1 VNRLAIIFVVFVILV
16 IGGGLTAQLT
26 TNRDAADFFPVLR
39 QVGSPDGSTLAV
51 VPWKAEQMLL
61 LIGFVLFNLIGIA
74 ATIAIVMWLL
84 HRFVKQAKES
94 ENQGT
99 AAKAVEPARA
109 ARSEAAQK
117 T

>member
-1 VNRLAIIFVVFVILV
+1 VNRLVIIFVVILV
-16 IGGGLTAQLT
+16 LIISGGLTAQLT
-26 TNRDAADFFPVLR
+26 TNRDAADFFPVLK
-39 QVGSPDGSTLAV
+39 QVDSPDGSTLAV
-51 VPWKAEQMLL
+51 VPWKAEQMILL
-61 LIGFVLFNLIGIA
+61 VGFVLFNLIGMA
-74 ATIAIVMWLL
+74 ATIALVMWLL

-109 ARSEAAQK
+109 GRSEAAQK